1 MFTIRKRA
9 NRLVMVKSRP
19 APEILM
25 LVSRM
30 RALAIKD
37 EEIALLLEELAPH
50 LPTQPDAAAIA
61 NPG

>member
-1 MFTIRKRA
+1 MYTIRKRA

-30 RALAIKD
+30 RALAVKD
-37 EEIALLLEELAPH
+37 EEIAVLLEELAPH
-50 LPTQPDAAAIA
+50 LPAQPGAATVA
-61 NPG
+61 NPE

>member
-50 LPTQPDAAAIA
+50 LPTQPEPATTAL
-61 NPG
+61 PE